1 MQMKEPFVVLEPS
14 RGWRGMGLGALAS
27 HRGLLYFLALRDV
40 KVRYKQT
47 LLGAAW
53 AVLQPLMTMAVFWV
67 VLGRL
72 VGVPSDG
79 LPYPVFA
86 LAALVPWGFFAHGLA
101 QGAESLVGNAS
112 LVSKVYFPRLVIP
125 VAGVLSGL
133 VDLAVATAA
142 LGLVLALFR
151 VAPGPAL
158 ALAPL
163 YLLLVA
169 ATALGAG
176 LWLAA
181 LNAKYR
187 DVRHAVPFLVQLW
200 FFLSPVTYP
209 LSLVPGRWRTLYALN
224 PLAGALEGFRACV
237 TGGAPAVDLTAIS
250 AAAAAALLAG
260 GALYFR
266 RMERTF
272 ADVI

>member
-1 MQMKEPFVVLEPS
+1 VKEPFVVLEPT
-14 RGWRGMGLGALAS
+14 RGWRGLALRS
-27 HRGLLYFLALRDV
+27 LVEYRGLLYFLAWRDV

-53 AVLQPLMTMAVFWV
+53 ALLQPLLTMAVFSV
-67 VLGRL
+67 VFGRL

-101 QGAESLVGNAS
+101 QGAESLVGNAN

-133 VDLAVATAA
+133 VDLAVSSAA
-142 LGLVLALFR
+142 LALVLVLFR

-181 LNAKYR
+181 LNAEYR
-187 DVRHAVPFLVQLW
+187 DVRYAVPFLVQLW
-200 FFLSPVTYP
+200 FFLTPVTYP
-209 LSLVPGRWRTLYALN
+209 LSLVPERWRPLAALN
-224 PLAGALEGFRACV
+224 PLTGALEGFRACL
-237 TGGAPAVDLTAIS
+237 TGRAPDATLTAIS
-250 AAAAAALLAG
+250 ALAAAALLAG